1 MKQDRFIT
9 ERKFSTFLLF
19 FDKRH
24 YICISFINKYLS
36 YMKNKTFKN
45 EAVYTAPV
53 TVFIETPSEGVLCAS
68 YGNEEFGGA
77 ENYGEG
83 LDNKGWY

>member
-1 MKQDRFIT
+1 
-9 ERKFSTFLLF
+9 
-19 FDKRH
+19 
-24 YICISFINKYLS
+24 
-36 YMKNKTFKN
+36 MKNKTFKN

-53 TVFIETPSEGVLCAS
+53 TVFIETPSEGVLCS
-68 YGNEEFGGA
+68 SSGNEEFGGA